1 MIKKNNFQKEL
12 KKNTKLKTS
21 WYSKLEEWVIKLG
34 LPYRWQTTKNN
45 EAKFSIIKN
54 KNPNNEDK
62 FLYRKSLKENSE
74 GLNWKTK

>member
-21 WYSKLEEWVIKLG
+21 WYSKLVEWVIKLG